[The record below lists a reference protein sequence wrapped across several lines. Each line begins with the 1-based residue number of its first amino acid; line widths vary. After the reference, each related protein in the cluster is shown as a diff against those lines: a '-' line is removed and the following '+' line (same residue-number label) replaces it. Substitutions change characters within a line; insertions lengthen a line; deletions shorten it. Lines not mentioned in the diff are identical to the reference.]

1 MELIELKSNTK
12 RPKKMMFGIVIL
24 FIMITIGLLIYL
36 YPFASTKKEL
46 YVHDDYS
53 ILINGKIKGQAQ
65 YYEKKI
71 YVPLNVIEKELDDSI
86 FVEKKSVII
95 TTKNKVIQLPIEQQ
109 NYFINQKSV
118 RSSFPI
124 IKKVDNNLFVDL
136 KTLST
141 IYPIQYHV
149 TGNKKIVWIEK
160 NKDVYYKGKIIN
172 KDIKHAYLRLR
183 TKPDLQS
190 PYVEA
195 VQKSEDIRIEK
206 QLDDFYFV
214 RTKNGV
220 GGYIQK
226 KYVEKKQK
234 VSVATNTQPETSN
247 TLQFHAPIHLTWEAV
262 YTKTPNPADLPKM
275 PGVNIVSPTWF
286 KIKNKQGEVTN
297 LASHSYVKWAKKNGY
312 EIWALFSN
320 SFDPTLTRQAFSNY
334 ESRQKIINQLR
345 HFMKIYQLDGL
356 NFDIE
361 NVDPKDGRLITQ
373 FIREASVYLHND
385 HKYVSMDITFIAK
398 GNWSE
403 FYEREKLS
411 TVVDYIIVMAYD
423 EHWGTSPTSG
433 SVASLPWVEN
443 NLEQLLKEVPNEK
456 LVLGIPLFTRLWQ
469 EEEKNGKVSVSSQA
483 LTMEQAKAWMKER
496 KVKAVE
502 DTESGQNY
510 VEYHDVKTNTVYK
523 MWLEDELSLKKRA
536 ELGAKYR
543 LAGVATWSRY
553 FADSSAWVALQTSLS
568 AFKTKK

>member
-12 RPKKMMFGIVIL
+12 RPQKMMFGIVIL
-24 FIMITIGLLIYL
+24 FIMITVGLLIYL

-65 YYEKKI
+65 YYGKKI
-71 YVPLNVIEKELDDSI
+71 YVPLNIIEKELDDSI

-149 TGNKKIVWIEK
+149 TGNKKMVWIEK
-160 NKDVYYKGKIIN
+160 NKDVYYKGQIIN
-172 KDIKHAYLRLR
+172 KDVKQAYLRLR

-214 RTKNGV
+214 RTKIGV

-234 VSVATNTQPETSN
+234 VSVTTNTQPETSN
-247 TLQFHAPIHLTWEAV
+247 TLQFRAPIHLTWEAV

-286 KIKNKQGEVTN
+286 KIKNKHGEVTN

-320 SFDPTLTRQAFSNY
+320 SFDPTLTREAFSNY
-334 ESRQKIINQLR
+334 ETRQKIINQLR

-456 LVLGIPLFTRLWQ
+456 LVLGIPFFTRLWK
-469 EEEKNGKVSVSSQA
+469 EEEKDGKVSVSSQA

-510 VEYHDVKTNTVYK
+510 VEYHDVKANTVYK

-568 AFKTKK
+568 AFKTK